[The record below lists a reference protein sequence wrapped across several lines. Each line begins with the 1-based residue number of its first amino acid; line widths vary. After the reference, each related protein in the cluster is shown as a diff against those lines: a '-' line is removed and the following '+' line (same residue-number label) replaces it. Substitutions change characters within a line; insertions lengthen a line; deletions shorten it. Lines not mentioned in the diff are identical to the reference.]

1 MSENERGGA
10 SGGPPALLHTSRL
23 YQRLEALGLSGHVRC
38 WFLRKLDGSAGGLV
52 VDDRSAFLAALR
64 ATGRFCEDSSKGSLL
79 HGGRRSF
86 REWRR
91 GPATPCT
98 SRRQP
103 AITSRSTSTGCR
115 PLPTPRWTDVAA
127 IGAARPRPTSATMS
141 CHSSCIARP
150 RSREQEAR
158 AYTPGRHG
166 NRQEGGAGCRSCA
179 ERQRRQV
186 ACGFRLKATSQG
198 EAVPGRSATRAGRSF
213 AWPAFPFSWALSRGS
228 RTEKTEE
235 AES

>member
-86 REWRR
+86 REMATGSGDALHFTAAASDYLQVHLDRVSPTPNATLDGR
-91 GPATPCT
+91 CRYRSRQAAAHIRHDVVPLLLHRPATVAGTGGQGVHP
-98 SRRQP
+98 RQARQP
-103 AITSRSTSTGCR
+103 PGGR
-115 PLPTPRWTDVAA
+115 RWL
-127 IGAARPRPTSATMS
+127 
-141 CHSSCIARP
+141 
-150 RSREQEAR
+150 QEL
-158 AYTPGRHG
+158 
-166 NRQEGGAGCRSCA
+166 C
-179 ERQRRQV
+179 
-186 ACGFRLKATSQG
+186 
-198 EAVPGRSATRAGRSF
+198 
-213 AWPAFPFSWALSRGS
+213 
-228 RTEKTEE
+228 
-235 AES
+235 